1 MSESSEHS
9 RIGALTCIDFVIRE
23 VEKHITLTKV
33 ILWSDGC
40 AAQFRSRF
48 VFKLISTYHLD
59 LQISW
64 HYNEAHHGKGPMDGI
79 GGTLKNVVF
88 RQVMSGKIIINS
100 AEEFCKAANQF
111 CPSITTLF
119 QKANIIPSEPD
130 DIEKAPI
137 IPATLKIHMLKRS
150 VTPTIVETIIKLYF
164 LSNGKEPCCV
174 QKYATRK
181 KYGHADHEFDSLE
194 NLEVHAPTVWKNTVT
209 MKSKTGRVVQYA
221 CNGFINLA
229 SNNNF

>member
-1 MSESSEHS
+1 
-9 RIGALTCIDFVIRE
+9 
-23 VEKHITLTKV
+23 
-33 ILWSDGC
+33 
-40 AAQFRSRF
+40 
-48 VFKLISTYHLD
+48 
-59 LQISW
+59 
-64 HYNEAHHGKGPMDGI
+64 
-79 GGTLKNVVF
+79 
-88 RQVMSGKIIINS
+88 MSGKIIINS

-119 QKANIIPSEPD
+119 QKADVIPSEPD

-181 KYGHADHEFDSLE
+181 KCGHIDHDFDSL
-194 NLEVHAPTVWKNTVT
+194 AQFRSTCT
-209 MKSKTGRVVQYA
+209 
-221 CNGFINLA
+221 
-229 SNNNF
+229 